1 MLPKLLL
8 RLFAIVYIARFA
20 IPALMHASAGG
31 PFGEPWLHDRQAGT
45 LLLNSDIRYWGV
57 TCASI
62 AALFAF
68 ASFDIG
74 RHRLAV
80 DIIMAGALAG
90 GVIRTFEL
98 LFVGV
103 HPLPGLVAMIFEYAF
118 PIGWFL
124 STRQIRQRGVVPGS
138 R

>member
-1 MLPKLLL
+1 MLPKILL

-20 IPALMHASAGG
+20 IPALTHASAGG

-45 LLLNSDIRYWGV
+45 LLLDSDIRYWGV

-62 AALFAF
+62 AALFAY
-68 ASFDIG
+68 ASFDIV

-80 DIIMAGALAG
+80 DIIMAGSLAG

-103 HPLPGLVAMIFEYAF
+103 HPLPGLVAMLFEYAF

-124 STRQIRQRGVVPGS
+124 STRQIRRREAAPGS
-138 R
+138 H